1 MNTLVNERKHRD
13 FKMIANICP
22 VNHTY
27 DLTILQRMYFQQ
39 VRGLATHHAGLG
51 VVMMALVTSTGQ
63 PALDVV
69 ESNRAVFCGLPCWRG
84 DLLALN
90 TTAAVGI
97 LAEKFIKFDD
107 GEVCVVGYLC
117 HQVRKDSVRSG
128 LFVEKCSVIF
138 LKTLS
143 IIVERNLCICMY
155 TRSFICVFHHIGHW
169 F

>member
-1 MNTLVNERKHRD
+1 MRYMNTLVNERKHRD

-22 VNHTY
+22 VNATY
-27 DLTILQRMYFQQ
+27 DLTILQRMYLQQ

-97 LAEKFIKFDD
+97 LAEKFIKH

-117 HQVRKDSVRSG
+117 HRVRKDSDRSSIWRHEQ
-128 LFVEKCSVIF
+128 V
-138 LKTLS
+138 LS
-143 IIVERNLCICMY
+143 WVPIRNVLARC
-155 TRSFICVFHHIGHW
+155 TWTEDVADRLLVLSNGV
-169 F
+169 

>member
-1 MNTLVNERKHRD
+1 
-13 FKMIANICP
+13 MIANICS
-22 VNHTY
+22 VHATF
-27 DLTILQRMYFQQ
+27 DLSVLQRMYLQQ

-97 LAEKFIKFDD
+97 LAEKFIKD

-117 HQVRKDSVRSG
+117 HRVRKASD
-128 LFVEKCSVIF
+128 
-138 LKTLS
+138 
-143 IIVERNLCICMY
+143 
-155 TRSFICVFHHIGHW
+155 RSFIWWHEQVLSRVPIRNVVARCTWTEVVADRLLVLSSGV
-169 F
+169 

>member
-13 FKMIANICP
+13 FKMIANKCP

-27 DLTILQRMYFQQ
+27 DLTILQRMYLQQ

-97 LAEKFIKFDD
+97 LAEKFIKD

-117 HQVRKDSVRSG
+117 HRTRKASDRSSIWWHEQVLSRVPIRDVVARCTWTEVVANRLLVLSSG
-128 LFVEKCSVIF
+128 V
-138 LKTLS
+138 
-143 IIVERNLCICMY
+143 
-155 TRSFICVFHHIGHW
+155 
-169 F
+169 

>member
-1 MNTLVNERKHRD
+1 MRYMNTLVNERKHKD

-22 VNHTY
+22 VNQTY
-27 DLTILQRMYFQQ
+27 DLTILQRMYLQQ

-69 ESNRAVFCGLPCWRG
+69 AVFCGLPCWRG

-97 LAEKFIKFDD
+97 LAEKFIKH

-128 LFVEKCSVIF
+128 LFVEKCSVIS

-143 IIVERNLCICMY
+143 AIVD
-155 TRSFICVFHHIGHW
+155 VFSSHW
-169 F
+169 LAIDFK

>member
-1 MNTLVNERKHRD
+1 MRYMNTLVNERKHRD

-22 VNHTY
+22 VNDTY
-27 DLTILQRMYFQQ
+27 DLTILQRMYLQQ

-97 LAEKFIKFDD
+97 LAEKFIKD

-117 HQVRKDSVRSG
+117 HRVRKDSDRSSIWRHEQV
-128 LFVEKCSVIF
+128 LSLVPIRNVIARCTWKEDVADH
-138 LKTLS
+138 LLVLS
-143 IIVERNLCICMY
+143 SGV
-155 TRSFICVFHHIGHW
+155 
-169 F
+169 